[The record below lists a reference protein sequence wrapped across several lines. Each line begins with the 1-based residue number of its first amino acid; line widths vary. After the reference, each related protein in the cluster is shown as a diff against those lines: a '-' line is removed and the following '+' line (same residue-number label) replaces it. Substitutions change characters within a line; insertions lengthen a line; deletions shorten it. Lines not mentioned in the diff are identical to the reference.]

1 LNSKQ
6 NSLFYLK
13 IMDYNYKST
22 KYTYSATLGTK
33 YHYKKKMHF
42 SDHPF
47 QSLKGI
53 KLVAK
58 LLATKNI

>member
-1 LNSKQ
+1 
-6 NSLFYLK
+6 
-13 IMDYNYKST
+13 MDYNYKST